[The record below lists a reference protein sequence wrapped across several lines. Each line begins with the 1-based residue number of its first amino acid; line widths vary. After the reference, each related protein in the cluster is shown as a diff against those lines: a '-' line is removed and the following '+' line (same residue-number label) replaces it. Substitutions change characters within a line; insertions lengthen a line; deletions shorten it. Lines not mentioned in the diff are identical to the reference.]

1 MLLSKSSFSSIIK
14 TRGFL
19 WRALDWIFPPICCNC
34 GRISSEICPDCWD
47 SISLLSTKITC
58 EGCGN
63 LLERGSACAD
73 CRTHPPVFDQLKS
86 WALYEGPV
94 RSIVK
99 GIKFE
104 RKLGLIPYLVKP
116 LAESISAWDPRV
128 DCIIPVPLGR
138 RRQRER
144 GYNQSAIIAHNVAKE
159 LGVRYSTRILAR
171 VRETHTQVGLNANE
185 RRQNMVN
192 AFTADPALCRGLSIL
207 LIDDIAT
214 TGATLN
220 ACAAAL
226 RSAGAE
232 EIFCFTVARTNL
244 HPISN
249 PIFMEVSNERQ
260 S

>member
-1 MLLSKSSFSSIIK
+1 MLLSKSSNYSSMK

-19 WRALDWIFPPICCNC
+19 WRALDWIYPPLCCNC
-34 GRISSEICPDCWD
+34 GRISFEICPDCWD
-47 SISLLSTKITC
+47 SISLLSIKKTC
-58 EGCGN
+58 DRCGN
-63 LLERGSACAD
+63 LIQRGSACAD
-73 CRTHPPVFDQLKS
+73 CRTRPPVFDQLKS
-86 WALYEGPV
+86 WALYEGPIC
-94 RSIVK
+94 SIVK

-104 RKLGLIPYLVKP
+104 RKLGLIPYLVEP
-116 LAESISAWDPRV
+116 LADSISAWDPQV
-128 DCIIPVPLGR
+128 DCIAAVPLGL
-138 RRQRER
+138 RRQHER
-144 GYNQSAIIAHNVAKE
+144 GYNQSALIARRVAEK
-159 LGVRYSTRILAR
+159 LGIYFSTRILTR
-171 VRETHTQVGLNANE
+171 VRETHTQVGLNVDE

-192 AFTADPALCRGLSIL
+192 AFTADPALCRGRSIL
-207 LIDDIAT
+207 VIDDIAT

-232 EIFCFTVARTNL
+232 KIFCFTVARTNL